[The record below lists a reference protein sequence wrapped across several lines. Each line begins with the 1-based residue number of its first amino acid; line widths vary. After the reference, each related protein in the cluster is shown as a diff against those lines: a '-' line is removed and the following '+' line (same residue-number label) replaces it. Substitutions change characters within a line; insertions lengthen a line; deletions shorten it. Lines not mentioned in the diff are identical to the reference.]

1 MATDVGLPEGFVLD
15 NQPDNSQ
22 LPDGFVLDSQ
32 PEQQQSPLVSP
43 EENSRQENVVNNANG
58 FDRFM
63 YGVLSGLMD
72 VGKGVGLFQ
81 DMTPEEQ
88 AAIQSLQQKLAAK
101 PSTAQDVGEFV
112 GQAAP
117 FVSGGGIIS
126 QVPKGAAR
134 LAAAAGAWCWR
145 RGYCSQWN
153 K

>member
-1 MATDVGLPEGFVLD
+1 MATNVGLPEGFVLD
-15 NQPDNSQ
+15 EQPDNSNF
-22 LPDGFVLDSQ
+22 DGFVLDSQ

-88 AAIQSLQQKLAAK
+88 AAIQSLQQKLAK
-101 PSTAQDVGEFV
+101 PSRT
-112 GQAAP
+112 
-117 FVSGGGIIS
+117 
-126 QVPKGAAR
+126 R
-134 LAAAAGAWCWR
+134 CW
-145 RGYCSQWN
+145 
-153 K
+153 